1 MLQCTCEGKFPAFC
15 GSLRLAERCANVYD
29 LLSWYTLDWRGRMRT
44 NIEIDDQLIE
54 RALKATGLP
63 TKRAVVEEGLRLL
76 IKLRGQAKLRE
87 SFGKYPLENNL
98 EESRQGRSF

>member
-1 MLQCTCEGKFPAFC
+1 
-15 GSLRLAERCANVYD
+15 
-29 LLSWYTLDWRGRMRT
+29 MRT
-44 NIEIDDQLIE
+44 NSEIDDQLIE
-54 RALKATGLP
+54 RALKATGLS

-87 SFGKYPLENNL
+87 SFGKYPMENDL

>member
-1 MLQCTCEGKFPAFC
+1 MA
-15 GSLRLAERCANVYD
+15 
-29 LLSWYTLDWRGRMRT
+29 GRMRT

-54 RALKATGLP
+54 RALKATGLS